1 MKGNVEADKYRRY
14 RMIEGNR
21 GGGEIM
27 REERVG
33 GKKDG
38 EGWW

>member
-1 MKGNVEADKYRRY
+1 MKGNVEAYKYRGY

-21 GGGEIM
+21 GREIM